1 MKLTKFQI
9 EDDKIFQGFSDGST
23 WNGWSNPYFTLEV
36 AKEVLNYY
44 QNQPCL
50 ESREQ
55 WLEWKLE
62 VDKQFMGI
70 DLYCFGFGY
79 CWSEVTKEEL
89 ERIDLINKVIDNCKK
104 DDEYLRDKDT
114 EKKFQVPKNY
124 FPNDDPKQDPIN
136 RWRSHAHLL
145 YGNWIN
151 EIYQTT
157 PFEIEKIGL
166 K

>member
-44 QNQPCL
+44 QNQECI
-50 ESREQ
+50 ESRES
-55 WLEWKLE
+55 WLNWDLK
-62 VDKQFMGI
+62 VDTTFMGI

-79 CWSEVTKEEL
+79 CWTEVTKEEL

-104 DDEYLRDKDT
+104 DDEYLRDIVN
-114 EKKFQVPKNY
+114 EYFQELESTTRGLNGIKETLEEREN
-124 FPNDDPKQDPIN
+124 KE
-136 RWRSHAHLL
+136 
-145 YGNWIN
+145 N
-151 EIYQTT
+151 E
-157 PFEIEKIGL
+157 
-166 K
+166 

>member
-36 AKEVLNYY
+36 AKEVLEYY

-55 WLEWKLE
+55 WKEWKLE
-62 VDKQFMGI
+62 VDKTIMGI

-104 DDEYLRDKDT
+104 DDEYLRDIVNEYFQKLEENYNGLQGIRDT
-114 EKKFQVPKNY
+114 LEERENKE
-124 FPNDDPKQDPIN
+124 
-136 RWRSHAHLL
+136 
-145 YGNWIN
+145 N
-151 EIYQTT
+151 EI
-157 PFEIEKIGL
+157 
-166 K
+166 